1 MPTAEPYG
9 DCVLERWTWPGG
21 DWLWVHQADPLVLID
36 PPLLADVRHVSPH
49 PAVTLRD
56 DVLTIRG
63 QNRTVVYVIGRYI
76 PERGMYEARW
86 PD

>member
-9 DCVLERWTWPGG
+9 DCVLERWGS
-21 DWLWVHQADPLVLID
+21 WVWVWQADPMVLIAAD
-36 PPLLADVRHVSPH
+36 LLADLRRSGPH
-49 PAVTLRD
+49 PAGTLQGN
-56 DVLTIRG
+56 VLTIRG

-76 PERGMYEARW
+76 PELGHYEARW